1 MREQLEKLAPLD
13 LDILAG
19 MGDDEK
25 VTEDYMANE
34 IEESSRL
41 SSDLKSKLSA
51 IEELLA
57 RQHEQLQLP
66 QVSQYQSSPPPV
78 LTGQETQ
85 PKSSVRVRL
94 PKLEMRKFDGKLHE
108 WQEFWDSFESAI
120 NKNDSLGDV
129 DKFSYLNRLL
139 VGPARSAI
147 AGFALTSANYGSAVE
162 LLNK

>member
-25 VTEDYMANE
+25 VTEDDMANE

-41 SSDLKSKLSA
+41 SSNLKSKLSA

-57 RQHEQLQLP
+57 GQHEQVP
-66 QVSQYQSSPPPV
+66 QVPQYQSSPPPV

-85 PKSSVRVRL
+85 PKSSVRARL
-94 PKLEMRKFDGKLHE
+94 PKLEMRKFDGKIHE
-108 WQEFWDSFESAI
+108 VAGILGQLRERHPQE
-120 NKNDSLGDV
+120 
-129 DKFSYLNRLL
+129 
-139 VGPARSAI
+139 
-147 AGFALTSANYGSAVE
+147 
-162 LLNK
+162 